1 MTIALRYAAYSDVGC
16 LREGNEDSGYAGQ
29 HLLAVADG
37 MGGYAGGE
45 VASSIA
51 ISTIRRLDT
60 EPHGTEEMAESLQRA
75 VEQANASLSRRILA
89 EPQLENMGTT
99 LTAMLW
105 SGPRV
110 ALIHIGDSRAYL
122 LRGPRFEQITHDHT
136 LVQTLVDEG
145 KITEEEVA
153 THPQRSLILR
163 ALDGKSPV
171 DPDISISE
179 AKPGDRYLLCS
190 DGLSGVVTKKTIH
203 ETLATEADPRVAAK
217 KLIELAIRGGG
228 PDNITAVIAD
238 VIETETDREGPTAEP
253 QVVGAADQRS
263 EVDEQAGDTPARR
276 AQELRGSGGDTA
288 EMDRVEDVA
297 APGYS
302 GPYEEPHDDFDD
314 RPARGRGR
322 GRGPEEPEPE
332 YRTRRWWPV
341 VVAFLVIVALVAG
354 VAYYFGRQYVD
365 SQFYV
370 GPSASGDTVSIYQGI
385 DTDIAGFSLSEEI
398 EASDIRMDELS
409 EGDRSTV
416 QNTIPVE
423 SLEEARGRIEDLNQ
437 NLAEAAENDTDREDP
452 RDTGSEDTGTAD
464 ESAEPTEGAETEA
477 GSTDSGSATTET
489 QESG

>member
-51 ISTIRRLDT
+51 ISTIRRLDS
-60 EPHGTEEMAESLQRA
+60 ESPRADEMAEVLQRA
-75 VEQANASLSRRILA
+75 VEQANASLSRRIMA

-105 SGPRV
+105 AGSRV

-179 AKPGDRYLLCS
+179 AKVGDRYLLCS
-190 DGLSGVVTKKTIH
+190 DGLSGVVSKKTIH
-203 ETLATEADPRVAAK
+203 ETLATEADPRTAAK
-217 KLIELAIRGGG
+217 RLIELAIRGGG

-238 VIETETDREGPTAEP
+238 VIETDTDRDGPTRSA
-253 QVVGAADQRS
+253 QVVGAADQRR
-263 EVDEQAGDTPARR
+263 EITDQGDDSPARR
-276 AQELRGSGGDTA
+276 AKELRGSGDTA
-288 EMDRVEDVA
+288 EMDPVGDEEPADGPYGA
-297 APGYS
+297 APGS
-302 GPYEEPHDDFDD
+302 GYADPYNDDYEDYEAP
-314 RPARGRGR
+314 PAGRRGR
-322 GRGPEEPEPE
+322 PEPEAE
-332 YRTRRWWPV
+332 YRTRRWWPMVLVFLV
-341 VVAFLVIVALVAG
+341 VVAVVAG
-354 VAYYFGRQYVD
+354 ATYYFGRQYVD
-365 SQFYV
+365 SQYYV
-370 GPSASGDTVSIYQGI
+370 GPSPAGETVSIYQGI
-385 DTDIAGFSLSEEI
+385 NTDLAGLSLSEE
-398 EASDIRMDELS
+398 
-409 EGDRSTV
+409 V
-416 QNTIPVE
+416 
-423 SLEEARGRIEDLNQ
+423 
-437 NLAEAAENDTDREDP
+437 
-452 RDTGSEDTGTAD
+452 EDTGLRLDSLPEAD
-464 ESAEPTEGAETEA
+464 RDAVENTLPAENLEDARERVGLLRENAANEEG
-477 GSTDSGSATTET
+477 SG
-489 QESG
+489 

>member
-51 ISTIRRLDT
+51 ISTIRRLDA
-60 EPHGTEEMAESLQRA
+60 ESPAAEEMAESLQRA
-75 VEQANASLSRRILA
+75 VEQANASLSRRIMA

-105 SGPRV
+105 SGARV

-203 ETLATEADPRVAAK
+203 ETLATEADPEVAAR
-217 KLIELAIRGGG
+217 KLIDLAIRGGG

-238 VIETETDREGPTAEP
+238 VIQTETDREGPTARP
-253 QVVGAADQRS
+253 KVVGAADQRA
-263 EVDEQAGDTPARR
+263 ETDEQAGDTPARR
-276 AQELRGSGGDTA
+276 AQELRGPAGDTA
-288 EMDRVEDVA
+288 EMTRVDDVP
-297 APGYS
+297 APARSAPFDETY
-302 GPYEEPHDDFDD
+302 DDFDR
-314 RPARGRGR
+314 RPPRGRGT
-322 GRGPEEPEPE
+322 GEQETE
-332 YRTRRWWPV
+332 YRPRRWWPV
-341 VVAFLVIVALVAG
+341 VLVFVVIVGLVAG
-354 VAYYFGRQYVD
+354 AAYYFGRQYVD

-370 GPSASGDTVSIYQGI
+370 GPSASGDTVSIYRGI
-385 DTDIAGFSLSEEI
+385 DTDIAGFNLSEEV
-398 EASDIRMDELS
+398 EPSQIRMDDLS
-409 EGDRSTV
+409 EGDRSAV
-416 QNTIPVE
+416 ENTMPVE
-423 SLEEARGRIEDLNQ
+423 SLEEARNRIAALNESI
-437 NLAEAAENDTDREDP
+437 AEAAAN
-452 RDTGSEDTGTAD
+452 TAD
-464 ESAEPTEGAETEA
+464 QDARDSGPDAADAGTESTGDPEEA
-477 GSTDSGSATTET
+477 TTGDAPTDSAVPTTET